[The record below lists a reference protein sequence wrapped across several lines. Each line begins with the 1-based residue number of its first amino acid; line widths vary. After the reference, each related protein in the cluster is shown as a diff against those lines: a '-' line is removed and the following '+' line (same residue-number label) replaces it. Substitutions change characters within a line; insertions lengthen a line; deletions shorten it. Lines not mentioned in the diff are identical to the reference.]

1 MNYYCPLQLGF
12 EAFEWLVQAGLF
24 VLAAAVL
31 SNDLVCSQRH
41 C

>member
-1 MNYYCPLQLGF
+1 MNYYHPFQLGF

-31 SNDLVCSQRH
+31 SNDQLCSQRH